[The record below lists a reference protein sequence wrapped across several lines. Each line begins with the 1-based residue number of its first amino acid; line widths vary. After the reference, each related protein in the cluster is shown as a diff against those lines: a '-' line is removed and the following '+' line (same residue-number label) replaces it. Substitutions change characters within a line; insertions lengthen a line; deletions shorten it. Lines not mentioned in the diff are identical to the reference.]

1 MRVNDTELQMS
12 NYSEFKSVVGKNGLS
27 FNNLYDVRI
36 ELEPSS
42 PLYREMSKVNGLDM
56 SNTSELMRLYT
67 DEASIPGVQIT
78 TGDYRINNTPNLK
91 YAYGSVFSEV
101 NLSFL
106 MDADSRIKGVFDVWT
121 NWIYGYSGKRDAFL
135 EVFGIEFA
143 NRTPK
148 LRTRYRD
155 DYAVDIVITKYE
167 RSMSSHA
174 NQPGDNSPN
183 YSFKQIIP
191 GSTKSGGTK
200 FYKAVPVYAV
210 RLFKAFPSNISSIDL
225 SSGSSSELSKLSVS
239 FEYETMTTSVLN
251 DGKINGSIL
260 DPINGGGDSLDI
272 LGLFGL
278 R

>member
-1 MRVNDTELQMS
+1 MRVNDTEVQMS
-12 NYSEFKSVVGKNGLS
+12 NYSEFKSEVRKHGLS
-27 FNNLYDVRI
+27 VNNFYDVKI

-42 PLYREMSKVNGLDM
+42 PLYREMAKVNDLQM
-56 SNTSELMRLYT
+56 SQTVDLMRLYT
-67 DEASIPGVQIT
+67 DEASIPGVQMT
-78 TGDYRINNTPNLK
+78 TGDYRITNTPNLK

-101 NLSFL
+101 NFSFL
-106 MDADSRIKGVFDVWT
+106 MDADSRIKSVFDVWT

-174 NQPGDNSPN
+174 NRPGSNSPN
-183 YSFKQIIP
+183 YSVKDIIP

-200 FYKAVPVYAV
+200 FYRAVPVYAV
-210 RLFKAFPSNISSIDL
+210 RLFKAFPSNVSSIDL
-225 SSGSSSELSKLSVS
+225 NNGSTELSKLSVS
-239 FEYETMTTSVLN
+239 FEFETMTSSVLN
-251 DGKINGSIL
+251 DGKINGAIL

-278 R
+278 T

>member
-1 MRVNDTELQMS
+1 MRVNDTEIQMS
-12 NYSEFKSVVGKNGLS
+12 NYSEFKSEVRKHGLS
-27 FNNLYDVRI
+27 VNNFYDVKI

-42 PLYREMSKVNGLDM
+42 PLYGEMAKVNGLQM
-56 SNTSELMRLYT
+56 SQTVDLMRLYT
-67 DEASIPGVQIT
+67 DEASIPGVQMT
-78 TGDYRINNTPNLK
+78 TGDYRITNTPNLK

-101 NLSFL
+101 NFSFL
-106 MDADSRIKGVFDVWT
+106 MDADSRIKSVFDVWT

-174 NQPGDNSPN
+174 NRPGDDSPN
-183 YSFKQIIP
+183 YSVKDIIP

-200 FYKAVPVYAV
+200 FYRAVPVYAV
-210 RLFKAFPSNISSIDL
+210 RLFKAFPSNVSSIDL
-225 SSGSSSELSKLSVS
+225 NSGSTELSKLSVS
-239 FEYETMTTSVLN
+239 FEFETMTSSALN
-251 DGKINGSIL
+251 DGKINGAIL

-278 R
+278 T

>member
-1 MRVNDTELQMS
+1 MRVNDTEVQMS
-12 NYSEFKSVVGKNGLS
+12 NYSEFKSEVRKHGLS
-27 FNNLYDVRI
+27 VNNFYDVKI

-42 PLYREMSKVNGLDM
+42 PLYREMAKVNDLQM
-56 SNTSELMRLYT
+56 SKTTDLMRLYT
-67 DEASIPGVQIT
+67 DEASIPGVQMT
-78 TGDYRINNTPNLK
+78 TGDYRITNTPNLK
-91 YAYGSVFSEV
+91 YAYGSVFSEL

-106 MDADSRIKGVFDVWT
+106 MDADSRIKSVFDVWT

-135 EVFGIEFA
+135 EVFGVEFA

-155 DYAVDIVITKYE
+155 EYAVDIVITKYE
-167 RSMSSHA
+167 RSMSSHE
-174 NQPGDNSPN
+174 NRPSGSSPN
-183 YSFKQIIP
+183 YSIKDIIP

-200 FYKAVPVYAV
+200 FYKAFPVYAV

-225 SSGSSSELSKLSVS
+225 NSGSTELSKLSVS
-239 FEYETMTTSVLN
+239 FEFETMTSSALN
-251 DGKINGSIL
+251 DGKINGAIL

-278 R
+278 T

>member
-1 MRVNDTELQMS
+1 MRVNDTEVQMS
-12 NYSEFKSVVGKNGLS
+12 NYSEFKSEVRKHGLS
-27 FNNLYDVRI
+27 VNNFYDVKI

-42 PLYREMSKVNGLDM
+42 PLYREMAKVNDLQM
-56 SNTSELMRLYT
+56 SKTTDLMRLYT
-67 DEASIPGVQIT
+67 DEASIPGVQMT
-78 TGDYRINNTPNLK
+78 TGDYRITNTPNLK

-101 NLSFL
+101 NFSFL
-106 MDADSRIKGVFDVWT
+106 MDADSRIKSVFDVWT

-155 DYAVDIVITKYE
+155 EYAVDIVITKYE
-167 RSMSSHA
+167 RSMSSHE
-174 NQPGDNSPN
+174 NRPSGSSPN
-183 YSFKQIIP
+183 YSIKDIIP

-200 FYKAVPVYAV
+200 FYRAVPVYAV

-225 SSGSSSELSKLSVS
+225 NSGSTELSKLSVS
-239 FEYETMTTSVLN
+239 FEFETMTSSALN
-251 DGKINGSIL
+251 DGKINGAIL

-278 R
+278 T

>member
-12 NYSEFKSVVGKNGLS
+12 NYSEFKSVVGKYGLS
-27 FNNLYDVRI
+27 FNNFYDVKI

-42 PLYREMSKVNGLDM
+42 PLYREISKVNDLNI
-56 SNTSELMRLYT
+56 SNTMDLMRLYT
-67 DEASIPGVQIT
+67 DEASIPGVQIS
-78 TGDYRINNTPNLK
+78 TGDYRITNTPNLK
-91 YAYGSVFSEV
+91 YAYGSVFSEA
-101 NLSFL
+101 NFSFL
-106 MDADSRIKGVFDVWT
+106 LDADSRIKGVFDVWT

-167 RSMSSHA
+167 RSRSSHS
-174 NQPGDNSPN
+174 NKPSNNSPN
-183 YSFKQIIP
+183 YSFKHIIP
-191 GSTKSGGTK
+191 GSNNSGGTE

-225 SSGSSSELSKLSVS
+225 NKGGSELSKLSVS
-239 FEYETMTTSVLN
+239 FEYETMTSSVLN
-251 DGKINGSIL
+251 NGKINGSVL

-272 LGLFGL
+272 LGLFRL